1 MLNSPWSVL
10 KKKWLLGAKFLS
22 WLTPKVSWVLSNK
35 FCVFECSI
43 RVCMYMFECTH
54 TCVYLWVEVLFLSH
68 VPLDFFPFFH
78 SLIVSY
84 LWIINFSHFFPTY
97 FCQALHLLLNAFPF
111 PTSLPLMLMSSFSV
125 GSTEHNYSRLH
136 KHGPE
141 VICWSMATLLF
152 QPGSVTE
159 PGPYQLT
166 RLSSSKLQGSNCPHS
181 LTFPFSVLGFT
192 NSCFCT
198 QLFM

>member
-1 MLNSPWSVL
+1 MLNSPWSLL
-10 KKKWLLGAKFLS
+10 KKNDCLGPNFYLDLHRKFS
-22 WLTPKVSWVLSNK
+22 GS
-35 FCVFECSI
+35 CSI
-43 RVCMYMFECTH
+43 NSVCLNVAYVCACICLSVHTRVCTCGWRCSSSVMFH
-54 TCVYLWVEVLFLSH
+54 LI
-68 VPLDFFPFFH
+68 FFPFFH

-84 LWIINFSHFFPTY
+84 LCIINFSHFFPTY
-97 FCQALHLLLNAFPF
+97 FCQAPHLLLNTFPF

-125 GSTEHNYSRLH
+125 GSTEHNYNRLH

-159 PGPYQLT
+159 PGPYQLA
-166 RLSSSKLQGSNCPHS
+166 RLSASKLQGSTCPHS
-181 LTFPFSVLGFT
+181 LTFQFSVLGFT